1 MSDMLTSRSIRWPLG
16 PNRISESPLTDG
28 REGGPVG
35 DDAPAD
41 DARLDSL
48 RGELIR
54 ELDRF
59 AAGGYGT
66 TASFRRI

>member
-16 PNRISESPLTDG
+16 PHRISEPPVDH
-28 REGGPVG
+28 RDGGPVSH
-35 DDAPAD
+35 DAPAD
-41 DARLDSL
+41 DAQLDSL

-54 ELDRF
+54 ELDRL
-59 AAGGYGT
+59 AADDYGT